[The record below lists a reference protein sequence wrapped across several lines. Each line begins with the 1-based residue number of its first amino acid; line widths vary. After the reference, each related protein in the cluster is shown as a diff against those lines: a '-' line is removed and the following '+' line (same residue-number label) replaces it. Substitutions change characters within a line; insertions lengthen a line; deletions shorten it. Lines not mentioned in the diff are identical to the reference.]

1 MMIKMKIDI
10 ISVVPKLLESFL
22 FESIIKRGI
31 DKSLVEISVHDLREW
46 ALDKHKT
53 VDDTPYGGGAG
64 MVMKIDPLVL
74 AINDLK
80 SRVAIIKKE
89 DNDDVIIKTS
99 VILTSPRGR
108 VYNQSITK
116 ELLNNYNHLIIICGH
131 YKGVDERIYNYIDD
145 EISIGDFILTGGEI
159 PAAVITDS
167 IVRLIP
173 GVISDIAS
181 ANSDSFSSEENSNLL
196 DCGYYTRPVEFEGHK
211 VPEVLTNGN
220 HKLIENW
227 KKENSLE
234 KTKLS
239 RPDLLS
245 NK

>member
-1 MMIKMKIDI
+1 MMKIDI

-31 DKSLVEISVHDLREW
+31 DKSLVEIETHDLREW
-46 ALDKHKT
+46 AFDKHKT

-64 MVMKIDPLVL
+64 MIMKIDPLVAAIRDLRSRIVL
-74 AINDLK
+74 ADEENF
-80 SRVAIIKKE
+80 RR
-89 DNDDVIIKTS
+89 
-99 VILTSPRGR
+99 VILTSPRGK
-108 VYNQSITK
+108 VYNQSITE
-116 ELLNNYNHLIIICGH
+116 ELLNIEHLIIICGH
-131 YKGVDERIYNYIDD
+131 YKGVDERIYDYIDD

-159 PAAVITDS
+159 PAAVIVDS

-173 GVISDIAS
+173 GVITHIAS
-181 ANSDSFSSEENSNLL
+181 ANTDSFSGENSNLL
-196 DCGYYTRPVEFEGHK
+196 DCGYYTRPVNFEGNE
-211 VPEVLTNGN
+211 VPEVLTSGN

-234 KTKLS
+234 KTKQS

-245 NK
+245 SNSK